1 MRDAA
6 YLISI
11 AIVAIAAICGAFV
24 YLTSR
29 YRRAADAEK
38 DKYIAALE
46 ARNQFLED
54 DKERRDREYEATK
67 RRLATL
73 EGKVCTLQELVLR
86 RCRNAE
92 IDPGSGACRHCAMG
106 MAYGQGGVR

>member
-1 MRDAA
+1 MKDAA
-6 YLISI
+6 YIVAVAFG
-11 AIVAIAAICGAFV
+11 AIVAITAAFV

-46 ARNQFLED
+46 ARNQFLEE
-54 DKERRDREYEATK
+54 DKERRDKEAEGTK
-67 RRLATL
+67 RRLGHL

-92 IDPGSGACRHCAMG
+92 LDPTTGACRHCAMG
-106 MAYGQGGVR
+106 MAYGQGGAQ